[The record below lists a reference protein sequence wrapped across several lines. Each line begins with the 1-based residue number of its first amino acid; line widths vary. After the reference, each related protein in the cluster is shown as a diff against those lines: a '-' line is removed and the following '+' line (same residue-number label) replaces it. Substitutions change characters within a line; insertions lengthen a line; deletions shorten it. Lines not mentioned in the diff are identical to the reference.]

1 MPCDNMTAY
10 DTLCKYAECGKRFIE
25 INDKFNELTR
35 LINPN
40 DTEEDRYIEK
50 IRLSENFIY
59 ELERLYKDYKD
70 VR

>member
-10 DTLCKYAECGKRFIE
+10 DTLHKYAECGKRFIE
-25 INDKFNELTR
+25 INDKFNELAR

-40 DTEEDRYIEK
+40 ETEEDRYIEHLILYEK
-50 IRLSENFIY
+50 FIC
-59 ELERLYKDYKD
+59 ELETLYNDYKD